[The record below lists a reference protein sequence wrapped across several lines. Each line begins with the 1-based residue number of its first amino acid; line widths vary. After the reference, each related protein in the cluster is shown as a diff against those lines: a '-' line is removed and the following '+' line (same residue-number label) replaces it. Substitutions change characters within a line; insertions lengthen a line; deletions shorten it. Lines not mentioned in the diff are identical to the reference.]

1 MKKSMTGQAA
11 LPFPRFFARWL
22 YMRRYDMLALLLL
35 PFIFWLLV
43 LVVLLVA
50 SGAEGGLD
58 DASAL
63 AIPTVMALVGSFF
76 AILILSLG
84 DAGTSFTM
92 VVGWGHSRRYC
103 VAAAWGCGIFF
114 SAVNLLFAAL
124 LQAVTT
130 GIGALLGADGSFDL
144 LAKMPPVLWG
154 VLLVAPTTMAILDK
168 GAIRRFGPKA
178 GSVLYLLF
186 LFLCIGGS
194 NLVQAME
201 GPWLTFFGGVA
212 VIALA
217 AAAVLGSVWLLHAPV
232 GNE

>member
-35 PFIFWLLV
+35 PFVFWLLV

-84 DAGTSFTM
+84 DAGASFTM

-114 SAVNLLFAAL
+114 SALNLLFAVL

-130 GIGALLGADGSFDL
+130 GIGALLG
-144 LAKMPPVLWG
+144 V
-154 VLLVAPTTMAILDK
+154 
-168 GAIRRFGPKA
+168 
-178 GSVLYLLF
+178 
-186 LFLCIGGS
+186 GGS
-194 NLVQAME
+194 KDPLEAYRDFRSAGENA
-201 GPWLTFFGGVA
+201 PC
-212 VIALA
+212 
-217 AAAVLGSVWLLHAPV
+217 PV
-232 GNE
+232 GPAAGCAHRGRCA